1 MKQREIWKRI
11 GIGLLSATLLLGNV
25 QCVWASENPESL
37 NTSAYSE
44 YNISLSTSR
53 TKGTRDELGLLGSGL
68 TISWTPVGELTD
80 HAELRASIDKYL
92 GVTGEGKSK
101 QGSLY
106 TNIKGK
112 NDYNNVFSV
121 AMNNSAVKKALN
133 TNKNFIANAACN
145 SYTDLDIDDEEK
157 CVNMALNAYFNLLPD
172 GTEANADASL
182 TRAQFMAM
190 VMRADTPV
198 TDIQTD
204 TAFEKSVGQSE
215 YNKYAQ
221 SVNKDSYLTLNN
233 QLYNSSMTRAEAVY
247 TIVSRYY
254 ADSLKNASSS
264 ASCYTDAKDGGAV
277 AKSDRASA
285 LNNSI
290 SNPDSGMDRELYK
303 SLCVAKEKNLLTSAR
318 SRWDE
323 AITKNEAIALL
334 RSVYTHKLVEC
345 NAKGTLLTSS
355 STSTNKTTTVKK
367 ATATKKQTVK
377 IKKYKKS
384 KKLYVKKATK
394 AYKVT
399 STGKLKAAKSL
410 KKSAKV
416 TVVGTAT
423 VKKVKYYAI
432 KSGKSTLLVKQSLL
446 SKTKPKTAKPS
457 SKPSTNSSNS
467 NSSSNSSSSSSSNSS
482 TSKHPIPQNNTPSGY
497 KGPANW
503 YGKVDKYGNSPERD
517 IKTVKVVDGKVEYR
531 DIDGK
536 IKYGKCKYIWGGYS
550 YWYTMKDGRGFWM
563 PIENTDLVAGYW
575 DEAELES
582 CWWSQNHKP
591 DSYYD

>member
-44 YNISLSTSR
+44 YNISLSTSK
-53 TKGTRDELGLLGSGL
+53 TKGIRDELGLLGSGL

-80 HAELRASIDKYL
+80 HAELRASIDKYF
-92 GVTGEGKSK
+92 GVTGEGKNK

-198 TDIQTD
+198 TEIQTD

-334 RSVYTHKLVEC
+334 RSVYTNKLVEC

-367 ATATKKQTVK
+367 ATATKKKYITV
-377 IKKYKKS
+377 KKYKKS
-384 KKLYVKKATK
+384 KKLYVKVSSAKAYKNPDTTKGKLVVAKKYKKATK
-394 AYKVT
+394 LTVTGTTKYK
-399 STGKLKAAKSL
+399 GKSYY
-410 KKSAKV
+410 
-416 TVVGTAT
+416 VV
-423 VKKVKYYAI
+423 
-432 KSGKSTLLVKQSLL
+432 KSGKSVYLVQQSLL

-457 SKPSTNSSNS
+457 SNSNNSTKPSS
-467 NSSSNSSSSSSSNSS
+467 
-482 TSKHPIPQNNTPSGY
+482 SKHYEYNDKGQKVTTKDNGVPSNAANYAWDDFIRCDMPGVKPHNGDKCIGY
-497 KGPANW
+497 KMVNGKKKNIYYNKKDNHCYYIDVNGMESIVMHKDAWDGMDWDDDGP
-503 YGKVDKYGNSPERD
+503 DFE
-517 IKTVKVVDGKVEYR
+517 
-531 DIDGK
+531 
-536 IKYGKCKYIWGGYS
+536 
-550 YWYTMKDGRGFWM
+550 
-563 PIENTDLVAGYW
+563 
-575 DEAELES
+575 
-582 CWWSQNHKP
+582 
-591 DSYYD
+591 

>member
-11 GIGLLSATLLLGNV
+11 GTGLLSATLLLGNV

-44 YNISLSTSR
+44 YNISLSPSK

-198 TDIQTD
+198 TEIQTD

-355 STSTNKTTTVKK
+355 SKSTNKTTTVKK

-446 SKTKPKTAKPS
+446 SKTKPS
-457 SKPSTNSSNS
+457 SKPSTNSSNKSSKSKYNYTYNDKGQKVVTQDNGVPS
-467 NSSSNSSSSSSSNSS
+467 NAANYAWDDFIRC
-482 TSKHPIPQNNTPSGY
+482 KMPGVKPHHGDKCVGY
-497 KGPANW
+497 KMVN
-503 YGKVDKYGNSPERD
+503 GKKKNIYYNKRD
-517 IKTVKVVDGKVEYR
+517 NKCYYIDWDGL
-531 DIDGK
+531 
-536 IKYGKCKYIWGGYS
+536 KCDVMHKGVWDHMTDED
-550 YWYTMKDGRGFWM
+550 WETPGF
-563 PIENTDLVAGYW
+563 E
-575 DEAELES
+575 
-582 CWWSQNHKP
+582 
-591 DSYYD
+591 

>member
-11 GIGLLSATLLLGNV
+11 SIGLLSATLLLGNA

-44 YNISLSTSR
+44 YNISLSPSK
-53 TKGTRDELGLLGSGL
+53 TKGTGDELGLLGSGL

-457 SKPSTNSSNS
+457 SNNSSNS
-467 NSSSNSSSSSSSNSS
+467 NGVSKTTNPKYFVYNDKGKKVATQDNGVPSNAPNYAYDDFIRCNMPGV
-482 TSKHPIPQNNTPSGY
+482 KPHHGDKCIGY
-497 KGPANW
+497 KMVSGKKKNIYYNKANNKCYFIDWDGLDCDVYHKDMWDGIFDRDDDGP
-503 YGKVDKYGNSPERD
+503 
-517 IKTVKVVDGKVEYR
+517 
-531 DIDGK
+531 
-536 IKYGKCKYIWGGYS
+536 
-550 YWYTMKDGRGFWM
+550 GF
-563 PIENTDLVAGYW
+563 E
-575 DEAELES
+575 
-582 CWWSQNHKP
+582 
-591 DSYYD
+591 

>member
-1 MKQREIWKRI
+1 MEVKGMSGKFMNVKRI
-11 GIGLLSATLLLGNV
+11 VIPVMTLVIIASQLCTVSAATRNEMASMLGNGQQV
-25 QCVWASENPESL
+25 EIEVAMPSEQSSL
-37 NTSAYSE
+37 
-44 YNISLSTSR
+44 
-53 TKGTRDELGLLGSGL
+53 KGQSIGNE
-68 TISWTPVGELTD
+68 GEMNWVPL
-80 HAELRASIDKYL
+80 AE
-92 GVTGEGKSK
+92 VTGHDDIRNSIENHLSIKSK

-121 AMNNSAVKKALN
+121 AMNNSAVEKALN

-198 TDIQTD
+198 TEIQTD

-215 YNKYAQ
+215 YNRYAQ

-277 AKSDRASA
+277 AKADRASA

-355 STSTNKTTTVKK
+355 STNKTTTVKK

-399 STGKLKAAKSL
+399 STGKLKVAKSL

-416 TVVGTAT
+416 TVVGTST
-423 VKKVKYYAI
+423 VKKIKYYAI
-432 KSGKSTLLVKQSLL
+432 KSGKSTMLVKQSLL
-446 SKTKPKTAKPS
+446 SKTKPKSSNPS
-457 SKPSTNSSNS
+457 SNNSSNHSNKPTYTKHYDYNDRGQKVATQDNGEPS
-467 NSSSNSSSSSSSNSS
+467 NSEWYAYDDFIRCNMPGV
-482 TSKHPIPQNNTPSGY
+482 KPHHGDKCIGY
-497 KGPANW
+497 KMVSGKKKNIYYNKEDNQCYYIDANGMECDVMHKNVWDGMSNGEWNGP
-503 YGKVDKYGNSPERD
+503 
-517 IKTVKVVDGKVEYR
+517 
-531 DIDGK
+531 
-536 IKYGKCKYIWGGYS
+536 
-550 YWYTMKDGRGFWM
+550 GF
-563 PIENTDLVAGYW
+563 E
-575 DEAELES
+575 
-582 CWWSQNHKP
+582 
-591 DSYYD
+591 

>member
-11 GIGLLSATLLLGNV
+11 GTGLLSATLLLGNV

-44 YNISLSTSR
+44 YNISLSTSK

-80 HAELRASIDKYL
+80 HAELRASIDKYF
-92 GVTGEGKSK
+92 GVTGEGKNK

-198 TDIQTD
+198 TEIQTD

-334 RSVYTHKLVEC
+334 RSVYNHKLVEC

-367 ATATKKQTVK
+367 ATATKKKYITV
-377 IKKYKKS
+377 KKYKKS
-384 KKLYVKKATK
+384 KKLYVKVSSAKAYKNPDTTKGKLVVAKKYKKATK
-394 AYKVT
+394 LTVTGTTKYK
-399 STGKLKAAKSL
+399 GKSYY
-410 KKSAKV
+410 
-416 TVVGTAT
+416 VV
-423 VKKVKYYAI
+423 
-432 KSGKSTLLVKQSLL
+432 KSGKNVYLVQQSLL

-457 SKPSTNSSNS
+457 SNKPSTKP
-467 NSSSNSSSSSSSNSS
+467 SSNSSSSKPSNTDSGNS
-482 TSKHPIPQNNTPSGY
+482 TATFDPNGGWDEFVRCNMPGVKPHNGDKCVGY
-497 KGPANW
+497 KMVNGKKKNIYYNKANNRCYYIDW
-503 YGKVDKYGNSPERD
+503 EGEKCYVMHKDAFK
-517 IKTVKVVDGKVEYR
+517 
-531 DIDGK
+531 DIDLDD
-536 IKYGKCKYIWGGYS
+536 
-550 YWYTMKDGRGFWM
+550 DG
-563 PIENTDLVAGYW
+563 
-575 DEAELES
+575 
-582 CWWSQNHKP
+582 P
-591 DSYYD
+591 DFK

>member
-44 YNISLSTSR
+44 YNISLSTSK
-53 TKGTRDELGLLGSGL
+53 TKGTGDELGLLGSGL

-121 AMNNSAVKKALN
+121 AMNNSAVEKALN

-198 TDIQTD
+198 TEIQTD

-215 YNKYAQ
+215 YNRYAQ

-355 STSTNKTTTVKK
+355 STNKTTTVKK

-399 STGKLKAAKSL
+399 STGKLKVAKSL

-416 TVVGTAT
+416 TVVGTST

-432 KSGKSTLLVKQSLL
+432 KSGKSTMLVKQSLL
-446 SKTKPKTAKPS
+446 SKTKPKAAKPS
-457 SKPSTNSSNS
+457 SKPSTNRGNNSSNKPSKPKYNYAYNDKGQKVVTQDNGVPS
-467 NSSSNSSSSSSSNSS
+467 NAANYAWDDFIRCNMPGV
-482 TSKHPIPQNNTPSGY
+482 KPHHGDKCVGY
-497 KGPANW
+497 KM
-503 YGKVDKYGNSPERD
+503 
-517 IKTVKVVDGKVEYR
+517 VDGKKKNIYYNKANNKCYF
-531 DIDGK
+531 IDWDGL
-536 IKYGKCKYIWGGYS
+536 KCDVMHKGVWDHMTDED
-550 YWYTMKDGRGFWM
+550 WETPGF
-563 PIENTDLVAGYW
+563 E
-575 DEAELES
+575 
-582 CWWSQNHKP
+582 
-591 DSYYD
+591 

>member
-11 GIGLLSATLLLGNV
+11 GTGLLSATLLLGNV

-44 YNISLSTSR
+44 YNISLSTSK

-80 HAELRASIDKYL
+80 HAELRASIDKYF

-198 TDIQTD
+198 TEIQTD

-215 YNKYAQ
+215 YNRYAQ

-367 ATATKKQTVK
+367 ATAIKKQTVK

-399 STGKLKAAKSL
+399 SAGKLKVAKSL

-416 TVVGTAT
+416 TVVGTST
-423 VKKVKYYAI
+423 VKKIKYYAI

-446 SKTKPKTAKPS
+446 SKTKPKSAKPS
-457 SKPSTNSSNS
+457 SNNSSNHSGVSMTTNPKYFVYNDKGKKVATQDNGVPS
-467 NSSSNSSSSSSSNSS
+467 NVINYAWDDFIRCNMPGV
-482 TSKHPIPQNNTPSGY
+482 KPHHGDKCVGY
-497 KGPANW
+497 KMVSGKKKNIYYNKANNKCYFIDWDGLKCDVMHKDAWAGMTDEDWNGP
-503 YGKVDKYGNSPERD
+503 
-517 IKTVKVVDGKVEYR
+517 
-531 DIDGK
+531 
-536 IKYGKCKYIWGGYS
+536 
-550 YWYTMKDGRGFWM
+550 GF
-563 PIENTDLVAGYW
+563 E
-575 DEAELES
+575 
-582 CWWSQNHKP
+582 
-591 DSYYD
+591 

>member
-11 GIGLLSATLLLGNV
+11 GTGLLSATLLLGNV

-44 YNISLSTSR
+44 YNISLSTSK

-80 HAELRASIDKYL
+80 HAELRASIDKYF
-92 GVTGEGKSK
+92 GVTGEGKNK

-345 NAKGTLLTSS
+345 NAKGALLTSS

-399 STGKLKAAKSL
+399 STGKLKVAKSL

-446 SKTKPKTAKPS
+446 SKTKPKAAKPS
-457 SKPSTNSSNS
+457 SKPSTNSS
-467 NSSSNSSSSSSSNSS
+467 
-482 TSKHPIPQNNTPSGY
+482 KHPTPQNNTPSGY
-497 KGPANW
+497 KEPTNHTP
-503 YGKVDKYGNSPERD
+503 KVSSDGCTVEVTPITK
-517 IKTVKVVDGKVEYR
+517 VKVVDGKVEYR

-536 IKYGKCKYIWGGYS
+536 IKYGKYKFVWGGYA

-563 PIENTDLVAGYW
+563 PIEYTNLSDWSEDMLETYW
-575 DEAELES
+575 FE
-582 CWWSQNHKP
+582 QNFEFN
-591 DSYYD
+591 

>member
-121 AMNNSAVKKALN
+121 AMNNSAVEKALN

-198 TDIQTD
+198 TEIQTD

-215 YNKYAQ
+215 YNRYAQ

-355 STSTNKTTTVKK
+355 STNKTTTVKK

-399 STGKLKAAKSL
+399 STGKLKVAKSL

-416 TVVGTAT
+416 TVVGTST
-423 VKKVKYYAI
+423 VKKIKYYAI
-432 KSGKSTLLVKQSLL
+432 KSGKSTMLVKQSLL
-446 SKTKPKTAKPS
+446 SKTKPKAAKPS
-457 SKPSTNSSNS
+457 SKPSTNSS
-467 NSSSNSSSSSSSNSS
+467 
-482 TSKHPIPQNNTPSGY
+482 KHPTPQNNTPSGY
-497 KGPANW
+497 KEPTNHTP
-503 YGKVDKYGNSPERD
+503 KVTNGVPEVTP
-517 IKTVKVVDGKVEYR
+517 ITKVKVVNGKVEYR

-536 IKYGKCKYIWGGYS
+536 IKYAKYKFIYGGYC

-563 PIENTDLVAGYW
+563 PIENTDLEYW
-575 DEAELES
+575 DEGDMEDFYHA
-582 CWWSQNHKP
+582 QQMP

>member
-44 YNISLSTSR
+44 YNISLSTSK

-121 AMNNSAVKKALN
+121 AMNNSAVEKALN

-198 TDIQTD
+198 TEIQTD

-215 YNKYAQ
+215 YNRYAQ

-355 STSTNKTTTVKK
+355 STSTNKTTAVKK
-367 ATATKKQTVK
+367 ATAKKQTVK

-399 STGKLKAAKSL
+399 STGKLKVAKSL

-416 TVVGTAT
+416 TVVGTST
-423 VKKVKYYAI
+423 VKKIKYYAI
-432 KSGKSTLLVKQSLL
+432 KSGKSTMLVKQSLL
-446 SKTKPKTAKPS
+446 SKTKPHSSHPSKPS
-457 SKPSTNSSNS
+457 SKPSTKPSNNNNKPS
-467 NSSSNSSSSSSSNSS
+467 NPKHYVYNDKGKKVATQDNGVPSNAPNYAYDDFIRCSMPGV
-482 TSKHPIPQNNTPSGY
+482 KPHHGDKCIGY
-497 KGPANW
+497 KMEHGKKKYVYYNKEENDCYFLGSNGMECGVTHKNMWDGIFDRDDDGP
-503 YGKVDKYGNSPERD
+503 
-517 IKTVKVVDGKVEYR
+517 
-531 DIDGK
+531 
-536 IKYGKCKYIWGGYS
+536 
-550 YWYTMKDGRGFWM
+550 GF
-563 PIENTDLVAGYW
+563 E
-575 DEAELES
+575 
-582 CWWSQNHKP
+582 
-591 DSYYD
+591 

>member
-121 AMNNSAVKKALN
+121 AMNNSAVEKALN

-198 TDIQTD
+198 TEIQTD

-215 YNKYAQ
+215 YNRYAQ

-355 STSTNKTTTVKK
+355 STNKTTTVKK
-367 ATATKKQTVK
+367 ATAKKQTVK

-399 STGKLKAAKSL
+399 STGKLKVAKSL
-410 KKSAKV
+410 KKSVKV
-416 TVVGTAT
+416 TVVGTST
-423 VKKVKYYAI
+423 VKKIKYYAI
-432 KSGKSTLLVKQSLL
+432 KSGKSTMLVKQSLL
-446 SKTKPKTAKPS
+446 SKTKPHSSHPSKPAKPSKPS
-457 SKPSTNSSNS
+457 SKPSSKPKYNYEYNDKGQKVVTQDNGVPSNAA
-467 NSSSNSSSSSSSNSS
+467 NYAWDEFIRC
-482 TSKHPIPQNNTPSGY
+482 KMPGVKPHHGDKCVGY
-497 KGPANW
+497 KMISGKKKNIYYNKSDNQCYYIDAN
-503 YGKVDKYGNSPERD
+503 GMECDV
-517 IKTVKVVDGKVEYR
+517 
-531 DIDGK
+531 
-536 IKYGKCKYIWGGYS
+536 
-550 YWYTMKDGRGFWM
+550 
-563 PIENTDLVAGYW
+563 
-575 DEAELES
+575 
-582 CWWSQNHKP
+582 NHKNMWDDMTDEDWETP
-591 DSYYD
+591 GFE

>member
-121 AMNNSAVKKALN
+121 AMNNSAVEKALN

-198 TDIQTD
+198 TEIQTD

-215 YNKYAQ
+215 YNRYAQ

-416 TVVGTAT
+416 TVVGTST
-423 VKKVKYYAI
+423 VKKIKYYAI
-432 KSGKSTLLVKQSLL
+432 KSGKSTMLVKQSLL
-446 SKTKPKTAKPS
+446 SKTKPKAAKPS
-457 SKPSTNSSNS
+457 SKPSTNSS
-467 NSSSNSSSSSSSNSS
+467 
-482 TSKHPIPQNNTPSGY
+482 KHPTPQNNTPSGY
-497 KGPANW
+497 KEPTNHTP
-503 YGKVDKYGNSPERD
+503 KVTNGVPEVTP
-517 IKTVKVVDGKVEYR
+517 ITKVKVVNGKVEYR

-536 IKYGKCKYIWGGYS
+536 IKYAKYKFIYGGYC

-563 PIENTDLVAGYW
+563 PIENTDLEYW
-575 DEAELES
+575 DEGDMEDFYHA
-582 CWWSQNHKP
+582 QQMP

>member
-1 MKQREIWKRI
+1 MLFRSCEIWKRI

-53 TKGTRDELGLLGSGL
+53 TKGTGDELGLLGSGL

-121 AMNNSAVKKALN
+121 AMNNSAVEKALN

-198 TDIQTD
+198 TEIQTD

-215 YNKYAQ
+215 YNRYAQ

-399 STGKLKAAKSL
+399 STGKLKVAKSL

-416 TVVGTAT
+416 TVVGTST
-423 VKKVKYYAI
+423 VKKIKYYAI
-432 KSGKSTLLVKQSLL
+432 KSGKSTMLVKQSLL
-446 SKTKPKTAKPS
+446 SKTKPKAAKPS
-457 SKPSTNSSNS
+457 SKPSTKPSNNNNKPS
-467 NSSSNSSSSSSSNSS
+467 NVDSGNGTATFDPNGGWDDFIRC
-482 TSKHPIPQNNTPSGY
+482 KMPGVKPHHGDKCVGY
-497 KGPANW
+497 KMVNGKKKNIYYNKANNKCYFIDW
-503 YGKVDKYGNSPERD
+503 DGLKCDVMHKDAFKD
-517 IKTVKVVDGKVEYR
+517 IDPDVDGFK
-531 DIDGK
+531 
-536 IKYGKCKYIWGGYS
+536 
-550 YWYTMKDGRGFWM
+550 
-563 PIENTDLVAGYW
+563 
-575 DEAELES
+575 
-582 CWWSQNHKP
+582 
-591 DSYYD
+591 

>member
-44 YNISLSTSR
+44 YNISLSTSK
-53 TKGTRDELGLLGSGL
+53 TKGTGDELGLLGSGL

-121 AMNNSAVKKALN
+121 AMNNSAVEKALN

-198 TDIQTD
+198 TEIQTD

-215 YNKYAQ
+215 YNRYAQ

-355 STSTNKTTTVKK
+355 STSTNKTTAVKK

-399 STGKLKAAKSL
+399 STGKLKVAKSL

-416 TVVGTAT
+416 TVVGTST
-423 VKKVKYYAI
+423 VKKIKYYAI
-432 KSGKSTLLVKQSLL
+432 KSGKSTMLVKQSLL
-446 SKTKPKTAKPS
+446 SKTKPKSSKPS
-457 SKPSTNSSNS
+457 SKPSTNS
-467 NSSSNSSSSSSSNSS
+467 NSSSNHSGVSMTTNPKYFVYNDKGKKVATQDNGVPSNAPNYAYDDFIRCSMPGV
-482 TSKHPIPQNNTPSGY
+482 KPHHGDKCIGY
-497 KGPANW
+497 KMVHGKKKNIYYNKADNKCYFIDWDGLDCDVYHKNMWDGIFDRDDDGP
-503 YGKVDKYGNSPERD
+503 
-517 IKTVKVVDGKVEYR
+517 
-531 DIDGK
+531 
-536 IKYGKCKYIWGGYS
+536 
-550 YWYTMKDGRGFWM
+550 GF
-563 PIENTDLVAGYW
+563 E
-575 DEAELES
+575 
-582 CWWSQNHKP
+582 
-591 DSYYD
+591 

>member
-44 YNISLSTSR
+44 YNISLSTSK
-53 TKGTRDELGLLGSGL
+53 TKGTGDELGLLGSGL

-121 AMNNSAVKKALN
+121 AMNNSAVEKALN

-198 TDIQTD
+198 TEIQTD
-204 TAFEKSVGQSE
+204 TAFEKLVGQSE
-215 YNKYAQ
+215 YNRYAQ

-399 STGKLKAAKSL
+399 SAGKLKVAKSL

-416 TVVGTAT
+416 TVVGTST
-423 VKKVKYYAI
+423 VKKIKYYAI
-432 KSGKSTLLVKQSLL
+432 KSGKSTMLVKQSLL
-446 SKTKPKTAKPS
+446 SKTKPHSSKPS
-457 SKPSTNSSNS
+457 SKPSTNSSNKPS
-467 NSSSNSSSSSSSNSS
+467 N
-482 TSKHPIPQNNTPSGY
+482 KPSDVDSGNGTATFDPNGGWDDFIRCKMPGVKPHNGDKCVGY
-497 KGPANW
+497 KMVNGKKKNIYYNKANNKCYFIDW
-503 YGKVDKYGNSPERD
+503 DGLKCDVMHKDAFKD
-517 IKTVKVVDGKVEYR
+517 IDPDVDGFK
-531 DIDGK
+531 
-536 IKYGKCKYIWGGYS
+536 
-550 YWYTMKDGRGFWM
+550 
-563 PIENTDLVAGYW
+563 
-575 DEAELES
+575 
-582 CWWSQNHKP
+582 
-591 DSYYD
+591 

>member
-11 GIGLLSATLLLGNV
+11 SIGLLSATLLLGNA

-44 YNISLSTSR
+44 YNISLSPSK
-53 TKGTRDELGLLGSGL
+53 TKGTGDELGLLGSGL

-399 STGKLKAAKSL
+399 STGKLKIAKSL
-410 KKSAKV
+410 KKSVKV
-416 TVVGTAT
+416 TVVGTAK

-432 KSGKSTLLVKQSLL
+432 KSGKSTMLVKQSLL
-446 SKTKPKTAKPS
+446 SKTKPHSSKPS
-457 SKPSTNSSNS
+457 SKPSTNS
-467 NSSSNSSSSSSSNSS
+467 NSSSNKPSNVDSGNG
-482 TSKHPIPQNNTPSGY
+482 TATFDPNGGWDDFIRCKMPGVKPHHGDKCVGY
-497 KGPANW
+497 KMVN
-503 YGKVDKYGNSPERD
+503 GKKKNIYYNKADNHCYYIDWDGLKCDVMHKDSFKYINPD
-517 IKTVKVVDGKVEYR
+517 VDGFK
-531 DIDGK
+531 
-536 IKYGKCKYIWGGYS
+536 
-550 YWYTMKDGRGFWM
+550 
-563 PIENTDLVAGYW
+563 
-575 DEAELES
+575 
-582 CWWSQNHKP
+582 
-591 DSYYD
+591 

>member
-92 GVTGEGKSK
+92 GVTGEGKNK

-121 AMNNSAVKKALN
+121 AMNNSAVEKALN

-198 TDIQTD
+198 TEIKTD

-345 NAKGTLLTSS
+345 NAKGALLTSS

-399 STGKLKAAKSL
+399 STGKLKVAKSL
-410 KKSAKV
+410 KKRAKV
-416 TVVGTAT
+416 IVVGTST
-423 VKKVKYYAI
+423 VKKIKYYAI

-457 SKPSTNSSNS
+457 SNSSNS
-467 NSSSNSSSSSSSNSS
+467 NSSSNSSS
-482 TSKHPIPQNNTPSGY
+482 KHPTPQNNTPSGY
-497 KGPANW
+497 KEPTNHTP
-503 YGKVDKYGNSPERD
+503 KVSSDGCTVEVTPITK
-517 IKTVKVVDGKVEYR
+517 VKVVNGKVEYR

-536 IKYGKCKYIWGGYS
+536 IKYGKYKFVYGTYC

-563 PIENTDLVAGYW
+563 PIDHTNLSD
-575 DEAELES
+575 
-582 CWWSQNHKP
+582 WSQDDIEEAWWDQNANFE
-591 DSYYD
+591 

>member
-11 GIGLLSATLLLGNV
+11 GTGILSATLLLGNA

-44 YNISLSTSR
+44 YNISLSTSK
-53 TKGTRDELGLLGSGL
+53 TKGIRDELGLLGSGL

-92 GVTGEGKSK
+92 GVTGEGKNK

-345 NAKGTLLTSS
+345 NAKGALLTSS
-355 STSTNKTTTVKK
+355 STSTNKTTVKK

-399 STGKLKAAKSL
+399 STGKLKVAKSL

-416 TVVGTAT
+416 TVVGTAK

-446 SKTKPKTAKPS
+446 SKTKPKAAKPS
-457 SKPSTNSSNS
+457 SKPSTNSS
-467 NSSSNSSSSSSSNSS
+467 SSNSTAS
-482 TSKHPIPQNNTPSGY
+482 HPQNNTPSGY
-497 KGPANW
+497 KEPKNDTSL
-503 YGKVDKYGNSPERD
+503 KEDKNGVALPTD
-517 IKTVKVVDGKVEYR
+517 IKKVKVVNGKVEYR
-531 DIDGK
+531 DVDGT
-536 IKYGKCKYIWGGYS
+536 IKYAKYRSIKQSGYVYYE
-550 YWYTMKDGRGFWM
+550 YWYDYREDGMWIDIGM
-563 PIENTDLVAGYW
+563 TDLTKYP
-575 DEAELES
+575 ES
-582 CWWSQNHKP
+582 SIDRWYDNQHIIWS
-591 DSYYD
+591 

>member
-1 MKQREIWKRI
+1 MKQHEIWKQI

-25 QCVWASENPESL
+25 QCVGASEKPQDL
-37 NTSAYSE
+37 KTSALE
-44 YNISLSTSR
+44 
-53 TKGTRDELGLLGSGL
+53 LLGTGINL
-68 TISWTPVGELTD
+68 SWMPLAELTD
-80 HAELRASIDKYL
+80 HAELRASIDKHL
-92 GVTGEGKSK
+92 GVTGEGKNK

-145 SYTDLDIDDEEK
+145 SYTDLDIDDEEM

-198 TDIQTD
+198 TEIQTD

-264 ASCYTDAKDGGAV
+264 ASCYTDAKNGGAV

-367 ATATKKQTVK
+367 ATTAKKKYITVK
-377 IKKYKKS
+377 RYKKS
-384 KKLYVKKATK
+384 KKLYVKVSSAKAYKNPDTTKGKLVVAKKYKKATK
-394 AYKVT
+394 LTVTGTTKYK
-399 STGKLKAAKSL
+399 GKSYY
-410 KKSAKV
+410 
-416 TVVGTAT
+416 VV
-423 VKKVKYYAI
+423 
-432 KSGKSTLLVKQSLL
+432 KSGKSVYLVQQSLL
-446 SKTKPKTAKPS
+446 SKTKPKTASNSNNNSTKPS
-457 SKPSTNSSNS
+457 S
-467 NSSSNSSSSSSSNSS
+467 
-482 TSKHPIPQNNTPSGY
+482 SKHYEYNDKGQKVTTQTVTLPDGSTLSDAYIKAKIDKKNPENGDKCIGY
-497 KGPANW
+497 KMVNGKKKLVYWNKDMKKAYYIGPN
-503 YGKVDKYGNSPERD
+503 DKYVLVETIHD
-517 IKTVKVVDGKVEYR
+517 MDGF
-531 DIDGK
+531 D
-536 IKYGKCKYIWGGYS
+536 
-550 YWYTMKDGRGFWM
+550 F
-563 PIENTDLVAGYW
+563 
-575 DEAELES
+575 
-582 CWWSQNHKP
+582 
-591 DSYYD
+591 DSDNGIVFH